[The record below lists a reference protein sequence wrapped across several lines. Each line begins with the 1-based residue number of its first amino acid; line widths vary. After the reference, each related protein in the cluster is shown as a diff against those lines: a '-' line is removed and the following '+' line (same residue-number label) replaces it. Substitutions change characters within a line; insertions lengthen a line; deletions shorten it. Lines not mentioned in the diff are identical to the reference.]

1 MEFFSVFASNLSIGI
16 HEAVTLSNLWYCF
29 VGVFLGTLVGV
40 LPGLGSLIAISLLL
54 PITYHLPATG
64 ALIMLAGVY
73 FGADY
78 GGGTCSILLGVP
90 GHAAAAVDVLDGY
103 PMAKQGRGGIA
114 LFMKCVASFWGSAVG
129 IVLLMFFAPILSGW
143 ALNFGPSE
151 YCALMLLGLI
161 AASTVGQGSP
171 IKGVAMVFV
180 GLILGVI
187 GTDINSGV
195 SRFAFDIPELT
206 DGISLIAMAMGLF
219 AITEVIKSANT
230 TRVTPAEQ
238 SFTLR
243 DQMPTRQDW
252 RRSFGPML
260 RGSGL
265 GAFFGA
271 LPGTSGGMATFLSYS
286 MEKRISKHP
295 EEFGK
300 GAIEGIA
307 GPEACNNAGVGTA
320 FIPTLTLGIPGD
332 AVMALMLGA
341 LTIEGIAGPE
351 ACNNAGVG
359 TAFIPTLTLGIPGD
373 AVMALMLG
381 ALTIQ
386 GIQPGPQVITAH
398 PDLFWG
404 LIVSFWIGN
413 LFLVILNIPL
423 IGMWVKL
430 LSIPYHLMFPSIV
443 LFTCIGV
450 YSTSNSTFDV
460 WVLLAFGIV
469 GYLMA
474 LLRLEVVPVLLG
486 LILGPMLEENFRR
499 TLLLSRGSFS
509 VFVERPIT
517 AVALAVC
524 AFLLL
529 WTVWGSMRSR
539 VSA

>member
-1 MEFFSVFASNLSIGI
+1 MDFLSIFAANLSIGI

-129 IVLLMFFAPILSGW
+129 IVLLMMFAPVLSGW
-143 ALNFGPSE
+143 ALSFGPSE

-171 IKGVAMVFV
+171 LKGVAMVFF

-187 GTDINSGV
+187 GTDVNSGV

-230 TRVTPAEQ
+230 SRVTPEEQ
-238 SFTLR
+238 RFSLR
-243 DQMPTRQDW
+243 DQMPTKEDW

-332 AVMALMLGA
+332 A
-341 LTIEGIAGPE
+341 I
-351 ACNNAGVG
+351 
-359 TAFIPTLTLGIPGD
+359 
-373 AVMALMLG
+373 MALMLG

-413 LFLVILNIPL
+413 VFLVILNIPL

-430 LSIPYHLMFPSIV
+430 LSIPYHLMFPAIV

-517 AVALAVC
+517 AVALGVC

-529 WTVWGSMRSR
+529 WTVWGSLRSR
-539 VSA
+539 VTA

>member
-1 MEFFSVFASNLSIGI
+1 MDIFSIFANNLSIGLQ
-16 HEAVTLSNLWYCF
+16 EAVTVSNLWYCF

-78 GGGTCSILLGVP
+78 GGGTCSIMLGVP
-90 GHAAAAVDVLDGY
+90 GHAAAAVTVLDGY
-103 PMAKQGRGGIA
+103 PMSKQGRGGVA

-129 IVLLMFFAPILSGW
+129 IVLLMMFAPVLSDW
-143 ALNFGPSE
+143 ALSFGPSE

-171 IKGVAMVFV
+171 LKGVAMVFF
-180 GLILGVI
+180 GLILGTI

-195 SRFAFDIPELT
+195 SRFAFDSPELT

-219 AITEVIKSANT
+219 ALTEVIKSANT
-230 TRVTPAEQ
+230 GRVTPLEQ
-238 SFTLR
+238 RFSLR
-243 DQMPTRQDW
+243 DQMPTREDW

-265 GAFFGA
+265 GAFFGS

-300 GAIEGIA
+300 GAIEG
-307 GPEACNNAGVGTA
+307 V
-320 FIPTLTLGIPGD
+320 
-332 AVMALMLGA
+332 
-341 LTIEGIAGPE
+341 AGPE

-386 GIQPGPQVITAH
+386 GIQPGPQVMTSH
-398 PDLFWG
+398 PELFWG

-423 IGMWVKL
+423 IGLWVRM
-430 LSIPYHLMFPSIV
+430 LSIPYRMMFPAIV

-450 YSTSNSTFDV
+450 YSTHNNTFDI
-460 WVLLAFGIV
+460 WVLLVFGVI

-499 TLLLSRGSFS
+499 TLLLSRGNFS
-509 VFVERPIT
+509 VFIDRPIT
-517 AVALAVC
+517 AIALSVC
-524 AFLLL
+524 AALLL
-529 WTVWGSMRSR
+529 WAIWGTMRR
-539 VSA
+539 PVKA

>member
-1 MEFFSVFASNLSIGI
+1 MDIFSLFANNLSIGLQ
-16 HEAVTLSNLWYCF
+16 EAVTVSNLWYCF

-78 GGGTCSILLGVP
+78 GGGTCSIMLGVP
-90 GHAAAAVDVLDGY
+90 GHAAAAVTVLDGY
-103 PMAKQGRGGIA
+103 PMSKQGRGGVA

-129 IVLLMFFAPILSGW
+129 IVLLMMFAPVLSDW
-143 ALNFGPSE
+143 ALSFGPSE

-171 IKGVAMVFV
+171 LKGVAMVFF
-180 GLILGVI
+180 GLILGTI

-195 SRFAFDIPELT
+195 SRFAFDSSELT

-219 AITEVIKSANT
+219 ALTEVIRSANT
-230 TRVTPAEQ
+230 GRVTPLEQ
-238 SFTLR
+238 RFSLR
-243 DQMPTRQDW
+243 DQMPTREDW

-265 GAFFGA
+265 GAFFGS
-271 LPGTSGGMATFLSYS
+271 LPGTSGGMATFLSYGL
-286 MEKRISKHP
+286 EKRLSKHP

-300 GAIEGIA
+300 GAIEGVA

-332 AVMALMLGA
+332 A
-341 LTIEGIAGPE
+341 I
-351 ACNNAGVG
+351 
-359 TAFIPTLTLGIPGD
+359 
-373 AVMALMLG
+373 MALMLG

-386 GIQPGPQVITAH
+386 GIQPGPQVMTGH
-398 PDLFWG
+398 PELFWG

-413 LFLVILNIPL
+413 LFLVVLNIPL
-423 IGMWVKL
+423 IGLWVRM
-430 LSIPYHLMFPSIV
+430 LSIPYRMMFPAIV

-450 YSTSNSTFDV
+450 YSTHNNTFDI
-460 WVLLAFGIV
+460 WVLLVFGII

-474 LLRLEVVPVLLG
+474 VLRLEVVPVLLG

-499 TLLLSRGSFS
+499 TLLLSRGDFS
-509 VFVERPIT
+509 VFVDRPIT
-517 AVALAVC
+517 AIALGVC
-524 AFLLL
+524 AALLL
-529 WTVWGSMRSR
+529 WAIWGAMRR
-539 VSA
+539 PVKA

>member
-341 LTIEGIAGPE
+341 LTI
-351 ACNNAGVG
+351 
-359 TAFIPTLTLGIPGD
+359 
-373 AVMALMLG
+373 
-381 ALTIQ
+381 Q

-499 TLLLSRGSFS
+499 TLLLSRG
-509 VFVERPIT
+509 
-517 AVALAVC
+517 
-524 AFLLL
+524 
-529 WTVWGSMRSR
+529 
-539 VSA
+539 

>member
-1 MEFFSVFASNLSIGI
+1 MDFLSIFAANLSIGI

-129 IVLLMFFAPILSGW
+129 IVLLMMFAPVLSGW
-143 ALNFGPSE
+143 ALSFGPSE

-171 IKGVAMVFV
+171 LKGVAMVFF

-187 GTDINSGV
+187 GTDVNSGV

-230 TRVTPAEQ
+230 SRVTPEEQ
-238 SFTLR
+238 RFSLR
-243 DQMPTRQDW
+243 DQMPTKEDW

-332 AVMALMLGA
+332 A
-341 LTIEGIAGPE
+341 I
-351 ACNNAGVG
+351 
-359 TAFIPTLTLGIPGD
+359 
-373 AVMALMLG
+373 MALMLG

-413 LFLVILNIPL
+413 IFLVILNIPL

-430 LSIPYHLMFPSIV
+430 LSIPYHLMFPAIV

-517 AVALAVC
+517 AVALGVC

-529 WTVWGSMRSR
+529 WTVWGSLRRR
-539 VSA
+539 VTA

>member
-1 MEFFSVFASNLSIGI
+1 MEFFSLFASNLSIGI

-103 PMAKQGRGGIA
+103 PMAKQGRGGVA

-129 IVLLMFFAPILSGW
+129 IVLLMMFAPVLSGW

-171 IKGVAMVFV
+171 IKGVAMVIF
-180 GLILGVI
+180 GLILGVV
-187 GTDINSGV
+187 GTDINSGT

-206 DGISLIAMAMGLF
+206 DGISLVAMAMGLF

-230 TRVTPAEQ
+230 TRVTPEEQ
-238 SFTLR
+238 SFSLR
-243 DQMPTRQDW
+243 DQMPTRTDW

-332 AVMALMLGA
+332 A
-341 LTIEGIAGPE
+341 I
-351 ACNNAGVG
+351 
-359 TAFIPTLTLGIPGD
+359 
-373 AVMALMLG
+373 MALMLG

-413 LFLVILNIPL
+413 IFLVILNIPL

-430 LSIPYHLMFPSIV
+430 LSIPYHLMFPAIV

-460 WVLLAFGIV
+460 WILLGFGVV

-499 TLLLSRGSFS
+499 TLLLSRGSFN
-509 VFVERPIT
+509 VFIERPIT
-517 AVALAVC
+517 AVALGVC
-524 AFLLL
+524 AFLLV
-529 WTVWGSMRSR
+529 WTVWGSMKKK
-539 VSA
+539 VVA

>member
-1 MEFFSVFASNLSIGI
+1 MDLFSTFASNFALGI

-103 PMAKQGRGGIA
+103 PMAKQGRGGVA

-129 IVLLMFFAPILSGW
+129 IVLLMFFAPLLASW

-180 GLILGVI
+180 GLILGVV

-195 SRFAFDIPELT
+195 SRFAFEIPELT
-206 DGISLIAMAMGLF
+206 DGISLVAMAMGLF

-230 TRVTPAEQ
+230 SRVTPVDQ
-238 SFTLR
+238 SFSLR
-243 DQMPTRQDW
+243 DQMPTRTDW

-286 MEKRISKHP
+286 MEKRLSKHP

-332 AVMALMLGA
+332 A
-341 LTIEGIAGPE
+341 I
-351 ACNNAGVG
+351 
-359 TAFIPTLTLGIPGD
+359 
-373 AVMALMLG
+373 MALMLG

-386 GIQPGPQVITAH
+386 GIQPGPQVLTSH

-413 LFLVILNIPL
+413 IFLVILNIPL

-430 LSIPYHLMFPSIV
+430 LSIPYHLMFPAIV

-450 YSTSNSTFDV
+450 YSTNNSTFDV
-460 WVLLAFGIV
+460 WVLLGFGV
-469 GYLMA
+469 LGYLMA

-524 AFLLL
+524 ALLL
-529 WTVWGSMRSR
+529 ILSVWGSLKKRA
-539 VSA
+539 VA

>member
-1 MEFFSVFASNLSIGI
+1 MDLFSIFAANLGIGLQ
-16 HEAVTLSNLWYCF
+16 EALTVNNLWYCF

-78 GGGTCSILLGVP
+78 GGGTCSIMLGVP
-90 GHAAAAVDVLDGY
+90 GHAAAAVTALDGY

-129 IVLLMFFAPILSGW
+129 IVLLMLFAPVLSNW
-143 ALNFGPSE
+143 ALGFGPSE

-171 IKGVAMVFV
+171 LKGVAMVFF
-180 GLILGVI
+180 GLIIGVI

-195 SRFAFDIPELT
+195 SRFAFDVPELM
-206 DGISLIAMAMGLF
+206 DGVSLIAMAMGLF

-230 TRVTPAEQ
+230 GRVTPEKQ
-238 SFTLR
+238 RFGLR
-243 DQMPTRQDW
+243 DQLPTKEDW

-295 EEFGK
+295 QQFGK
-300 GAIEGIA
+300 GAIEGLA

-332 AVMALMLGA
+332 A
-341 LTIEGIAGPE
+341 I
-351 ACNNAGVG
+351 
-359 TAFIPTLTLGIPGD
+359 
-373 AVMALMLG
+373 MALMLG

-386 GIQPGPQVITAH
+386 GIQPGPQVITGH
-398 PDLFWG
+398 PELFWG

-413 LFLVILNIPL
+413 IFLVILNIPL
-423 IGMWVKL
+423 IGMWVRL
-430 LSIPYHLMFPSIV
+430 LSIPYRMMFPAIV

-450 YSTSNSTFDV
+450 YSTNNNTFDI
-460 WVLLAFGIV
+460 WVLLVFGV
-469 GYLMA
+469 LGYLML

-499 TLLLSRGSFS
+499 TLLLSRGSFG

-517 AVALAVC
+517 AVALGVC
-524 AFLLL
+524 AVLLI
-529 WTVWGSMRSR
+529 WSVWSSLRTR
-539 VSA
+539 VKP

>member
-143 ALNFGPSE
+143 ALTFGPSE

-341 LTIEGIAGPE
+341 LTIQPKNSSYPVAGRASGDLNGPS
-351 ACNNAGVG
+351 VG
-359 TAFIPTLTLGIPGD
+359 AIFSLT
-373 AVMALMLG
+373 
-381 ALTIQ
+381 
-386 GIQPGPQVITAH
+386 
-398 PDLFWG
+398 
-404 LIVSFWIGN
+404 
-413 LFLVILNIPL
+413 
-423 IGMWVKL
+423 
-430 LSIPYHLMFPSIV
+430 
-443 LFTCIGV
+443 
-450 YSTSNSTFDV
+450 
-460 WVLLAFGIV
+460 
-469 GYLMA
+469 
-474 LLRLEVVPVLLG
+474 
-486 LILGPMLEENFRR
+486 
-499 TLLLSRGSFS
+499 
-509 VFVERPIT
+509 
-517 AVALAVC
+517 
-524 AFLLL
+524 
-529 WTVWGSMRSR
+529 
-539 VSA
+539 

>member
-1 MEFFSVFASNLSIGI
+1 MDIFSTFGANLAIGI
-16 HEAVTLSNLWYCF
+16 NEAVTLTNLWYCF

-129 IVLLMFFAPILSGW
+129 IVLLMFFAPILAGW

-171 IKGVAMVFV
+171 IKGVAMVFL
-180 GLILGVI
+180 GLILGVV

-206 DGISLIAMAMGLF
+206 DGISLVAMAMGLF

-230 TRVTPAEQ
+230 SRVTPQEQ
-238 SFTLR
+238 SFSLR
-243 DQMPTRQDW
+243 DQMPTREDW

-265 GAFFGA
+265 GAFFGS

-295 EEFGK
+295 EQFGK

-332 AVMALMLGA
+332 A
-341 LTIEGIAGPE
+341 I
-351 ACNNAGVG
+351 
-359 TAFIPTLTLGIPGD
+359 
-373 AVMALMLG
+373 MALMLG

-386 GIQPGPQVITAH
+386 GIQPGPQVLTSH

-430 LSIPYHLMFPSIV
+430 LSIPYHLMFPAIV

-460 WVLLAFGIV
+460 WILLGFGIV
-469 GYLMA
+469 GFLMA

-524 AFLLL
+524 AGLLI
-529 WTVWGSMRSR
+529 WSIWGSMKRKT
-539 VSA
+539 VA